1 MKNLFRI
8 FHRGR
13 REAEWQEEID
23 SHQALR
29 RDFLASHEP
38 APRGSS
44 RTVEAIREVHV
55 SRWADALMIDLR
67 HAARGIRRS
76 PGFALVA
83 VATLAVGIGAAT
95 AVFSVVDRLLFRSLP
110 YPHADRL
117 VSIGFQAP
125 LDSNEFNIGPAYFDW
140 RDRQTAFASITAMR
154 ASSDL
159 CDLGGDPPQRV
170 HCHLVEASFLP
181 TLGIVPIAG
190 RNFLPEEDRPRAQRT
205 VLLSY
210 GLWRSRFAGSPSA
223 LGSVILVDDGPVRV
237 IGVLPREF
245 EMPQL
250 GATDLL
256 LPAQID
262 ERVVRAPDSTL
273 FLRSFAR
280 LKDGVTIA
288 AARQAMM
295 PLFEES
301 MRRDV
306 PAELRREVHL
316 VVRSL
321 RDRQIQDVR
330 LASWL
335 LFGSVLTLMA
345 LACANLANLLL
356 ARGAARA
363 KEMAMRAALGAG
375 RARLALQLLTESLTL
390 SVLGCGAGC
399 ALAWVMLRALIAISP
414 DAITRLDQARLDGRV
429 LLFAVAISFAAALT
443 AGLLP
448 AWGRLRGDLLAG
460 WRSANDA
467 RAWTR
472 QALVGAQVALSLLL
486 LTGASLLVRSLRNL
500 EAEPLGFQP
509 AKLVTATFTLNAR
522 RYNTPEKANAFYA
535 ALEQRFAQNPAG
547 ASVALS
553 DSLPPSGGMHGRP
566 YSNIRVAGRPP
577 LAQNGGYVAFRY
589 VTPAYFRTMG
599 IPIVQGRGFTGDERS
614 ADQTAV
620 ILSATLAR
628 RMFGKENPVGQRLD
642 LDGGQGWSPVVG
654 VAADVKNS
662 GVGVPAWP
670 EYYRLRTSRSTAL
683 GHGGVAIVRTSLAE
697 SAVAAWLRQ
706 QVAAVDASLPVTI
719 DTMQARVERL
729 SERPRFLAA
738 LTGLFA
744 VFGLILAAVGLYG
757 VLSFLVAQ
765 RTREIGVR
773 MALGATPGGI
783 ALMMQKQAGK
793 WTGAGIAGGLAGS
806 AAVMRLAQGALF
818 HVSPYDPVSLAAAI
832 ALLAAVAALT
842 ASLPAKRAS
851 GVDPAASLRD
861 DN

>member
-1 MKNLFRI
+1 MKNPLHI
-8 FHRGR
+8 FHRRR

-23 SHQALR
+23 SHRALR
-29 RDFLASHEP
+29 SDFHGSQA
-38 APRGSS
+38 AAQRGSL

-55 SRWADALMIDLR
+55 RPWADALLLDLR

-95 AVFSVVDRLLFRSLP
+95 AVFSVVDRLLFRGLP
-110 YPHADRL
+110 YPRADRL

-125 LDSNEFNIGPAYFDW
+125 LDSNEFNIGPAYLDW
-140 RDRQTAFASITAMR
+140 RDRQTAFTSITAMR
-154 ASSDL
+154 AGADL
-159 CDLGGDPPQRV
+159 CDLGEAPPQRL
-170 HCHLVEASFLP
+170 HCYLVGANFLP
-181 TLGIVPIAG
+181 TLEIKPAEG
-190 RNFLPEEDRPRAQRT
+190 RNFLPEEDRPNAPRT
-205 VLLSY
+205 ALLSN
-210 GLWRSRFAGSPSA
+210 GLWRSRFGGSA
-223 LGSVILVDDGPVRV
+223 AVVGSVILLNERPVRV
-237 IGVLPREF
+237 IGVLPPEF

-250 GATDLL
+250 GSADIL

-262 ERVVRAPDSTL
+262 ERVARAPNSTL

-280 LKDGVTIA
+280 LKDGVSIS

-301 MRRDV
+301 VRGDV
-306 PAELRREVHL
+306 PAELRREVRL

-321 RDRQIQDVR
+321 RDRQIQDAR

-335 LFGSVLTLMA
+335 LFASVLTLMA

-356 ARGAARA
+356 ARGAVRA

-375 RARLALQLLTESLTL
+375 RARLALQLLVESLTL
-390 SVLGCGAGC
+390 SALGCAAGC

-414 DAITRLDQARLDGRV
+414 DAITRLDQARVDGRV
-429 LLFAVAISFAAALT
+429 LLFAIAISLVAALAT
-443 AGLLP
+443 GLLP
-448 AWGRLRGDLLAG
+448 AWARLRGDLLAG
-460 WRSANDA
+460 WRSAGDA
-467 RAWTR
+467 RSWTR
-472 QALVGAQVALSLLL
+472 QALVGAQVALSLVL
-486 LTGASLLVRSLRNL
+486 LTGASLLVRSLWNL
-500 EAEPLGFQP
+500 EAEPLGFQ
-509 AKLVTATFTLNAR
+509 ASKLVTATFTLNAR
-522 RYNTPEKANAFYA
+522 RYNTPEKTNAFYA
-535 ALEQRFAQNPAG
+535 ALEQRLAQNPGG

-553 DSLPPSGGMHGRP
+553 DSLPPSGGTRGRP
-566 YSNIRVAGRPP
+566 YSNIRVAGHPP

-589 VTPAYFRTMG
+589 VTPGYFRTMG
-599 IPIVQGRGFTGDERS
+599 IPIVQGRGFTEDERS
-614 ADQTAV
+614 ADQTPV

-628 RMFGKENPVGQRLD
+628 RMFGDENPVGQRLD
-642 LDGGQGWSPVVG
+642 LDGDQRWAPVVG

-662 GVGVPAWP
+662 GIGVPASP
-670 EYYRLRTSRSTAL
+670 EYYRLRTTRSTSL
-683 GHGGVAIVRTSLAE
+683 GSAGVAILRTSLAKN
-697 SAVAAWLRQ
+697 AVAAWLRQ
-706 QVAAVDASLPVTI
+706 QIATVDAYLPVTI
-719 DTMQARVERL
+719 DTMQTRVDRL

-783 ALMMQKQAGK
+783 ALMMQGQAGK
-793 WTGAGIAGGLAGS
+793 WTAAGIAVGLAGS

-818 HVSPYDPVSLAAAI
+818 HVSPYDPSSLAAAI
-832 ALLAAVAALT
+832 ALLAGVAAL
-842 ASLPAKRAS
+842 AAWLPARRAS